1 MNIIIL
7 KQTENEVL
15 IEKKEVEKLDLDTMY
30 SLIGCRYVDVK
41 NIHPIALGSG
51 LPSNMLLAF
60 DDEFL
65 VRNDNPKSNKIASF
79 LFGYLMHGQSL
90 CGNVILCQDD
100 KRGNMT
106 GFSDEEADDIIA
118 NLNYIDEFVSRI
130 EFVVQEPEMRFV
142 QF

>member
-1 MNIIIL
+1 MNIIML

-15 IEKKEVEKLDLDTMY
+15 IEKKEVESLDLDTMY

-51 LPSNMLLAF
+51 LPSNMLLVF

-65 VRNDNPKSNKIASF
+65 IGHDNPKANKIASF

-100 KRGNMT
+100 KEGNMT
-106 GFSDEEADDIIA
+106 GFSDEESDDIIA
-118 NLNYIDEFVSRI
+118 NLNYIDEFVSKI
-130 EFVVQEPEMRFV
+130 EFVVQEPTMEFV

>member
-1 MNIIIL
+1 MNIIML

-15 IEKKEVEKLDLDTMY
+15 IEKQEVEKLDLDTMY

-51 LPSNMLLAF
+51 LPSNMLLVF

-65 VRNDNPKSNKIASF
+65 IGHENPKSNKIASF
-79 LFGYLMHGQSL
+79 LFGYLMHGQCL
-90 CGNVILCQDD
+90 CGTVLLCKDGEED
-100 KRGNMT
+100 ME
-106 GFSDEEADDIIA
+106 GFSDEEAYELVEKLNKLDKIA
-118 NLNYIDEFVSRI
+118 DKIDFE
-130 EFVVQEPEMRFV
+130 VQEPKFEFV

>member
-1 MNIIIL
+1 MNIIML

-15 IEKKEVEKLDLDTMY
+15 IEKKEVENLDLDTMY

-41 NIHPIALGSG
+41 NIHPIALESG
-51 LPSNMLLAF
+51 LPSNMLLVF

-65 VRNDNPKSNKIASF
+65 IRNDNPKANKIASF

-100 KRGNMT
+100 KKGNMT

-130 EFVVQEPEMRFV
+130 EFVVQEPKMGFV